1 MSSNLGSE
9 FFYLGSLSS
18 SNLGS
23 ELPFNLGSEVS
34 SNLESALFSN
44 LGSALSSKLGSALS
58 SNSGSAFQMFCLLRF
73 VCLYWQYNC
82 RTGTTNTSYCYNYR
96 ASVNTVLA

>member
-1 MSSNLGSE
+1 MNSSNLGS
-9 FFYLGSLSS
+9 SSS

-23 ELPFNLGSEVS
+23 ELS
-34 SNLESALFSN
+34 SNLGSALFSN

-58 SNSGSAFQMFCLLRF
+58 TNLGSAFQMFCLSCS